1 MSTNLAGKTVLLND
15 TAQDIVQGAVIP
27 GAKYRVENLWTEVYG
42 KSWTISDG
50 NPAAIN
56 YAIRVARTS
65 IPNDDNVYYG
75 KIDGLGYLV
84 HESEIGAVVS

>member
-42 KSWTISDG
+42 KSWMISDG

-56 YAIRVARTS
+56 YAIRVARTP

-84 HESEIGAVVS
+84 HESEIGEVVS